1 LACQGAIGYGERYGA
16 VYADGFTDIM
26 IGGVI
31 LPSLL
36 HQNPRYF
43 CLGTGTKSSRR
54 FRTLSSSFVY
64 REDNGRWQPSYST
77 AGGDPAV
84 VPLQYLLSAV
94 ESRRWAILGNFLID
108 TGQWVAA
115 NLAQEVIRLRLTH
128 KATNQN

>member
-54 FRTLSSSFVY
+54 FRTLSSSFCLQRGQRKVAAELFD
-64 REDNGRWQPSYST
+64 RGRRSCRGCLSNT
-77 AGGDPAV
+77 F
-84 VPLQYLLSAV
+84 YLRSAV
-94 ESRRWAILGNFLID
+94 ESRRRAILGNFLID
-108 TGQWVAA
+108 TGQ
-115 NLAQEVIRLRLTH
+115 
-128 KATNQN
+128 

>member
-1 LACQGAIGYGERYGA
+1 MACQGAIGYGERYGA

-54 FRTLSSSFVY
+54 FRTLSSSFC
-64 REDNGRWQPSYST
+64 
-77 AGGDPAV
+77 
-84 VPLQYLLSAV
+84 LQ
-94 ESRRWAILGNFLID
+94 R
-108 TGQWVAA
+108 GQRKVAA
-115 NLAQEVIRLRLTH
+115 ELFDRGRRSCRGCLSNTFDPPSNRGVGLFLGISSSTPASERPPTWRR
-128 KATNQN
+128 KSSGFG